1 MNNGSVIA
9 AGYSMA
15 DTVKQGA
22 GLRNVVA
29 GESSISS
36 IDGERGILAYRGID
50 IHALAEQSSF
60 EEVVFLLLRGTLPTR
75 AQLAA
80 FTQELVRE
88 RPVPAQTLSLLR
100 LFPPST
106 HPMTSLRSAVSAL
119 GAFDP
124 DASDDTPPANAR
136 KALRLTA
143 QMATVVALVERVR
156 KGQEP
161 IPPDPSLSHAANFL
175 YMLTGERPRPEAERA
190 MDVALILHA
199 DHEFNASTFAAR
211 VAASTLADV
220 HGAITAALATLKGPL
235 HGGANEAVMKTLQEI
250 GPPERAEGWVREA
263 LAAKKKIMGFGH
275 AVYRTEDPRAT
286 HLRRMSRQLGEA
298 RGDRRWYELSE
309 RLETLVR
316 AQKGLNANVDFY
328 SASVYHSLGI
338 PTDLF
343 TPVFAVSRVAGWT
356 AHVLE
361 QLGNNRL
368 IRPESEYTGP
378 RDVAYVPVDRR

>member
-1 MNNGSVIA
+1 M
-9 AGYSMA
+9 AG
-15 DTVKQGA
+15 TVKQGA

-29 GESSISS
+29 GESSLSS
-36 IDGERGILAYRGID
+36 IDGERGVLAYRGID

-60 EEVVFLLLRGTLPTR
+60 EEVVFLLHRGRLPAR
-75 AQLAA
+75 AELAA
-80 FTQELVRE
+80 FTQELARA
-88 RPVPAQTLSLLR
+88 RAVPAATVDLLR
-100 LFPPST
+100 LLPASS

-124 DASDDTPPANAR
+124 DANDDTPPANAR

-156 KGQEP
+156 KGRDP
-161 IPPDPSLSHAANFL
+161 VPPDLSLSHAASFL
-175 YMLTGERPRPEAERA
+175 LMLTGERPRPEAERA
-190 MDVALILHA
+190 MDMALILHA

-235 HGGANEAVMKTLQEI
+235 HGGANEAVMKMLQEI
-250 GPPERAEGWVREA
+250 GAPERAEGWVRDA
-263 LAAKKKIMGFGH
+263 LAAKQKIMGFGH

-298 RGDRRWYELSE
+298 NGDRRWYELSE
-309 RLETLVR
+309 RLESVVR
-316 AQKGLNANVDFY
+316 SQKGLNANVDFY

-338 PTDLF
+338 PTDMF
-343 TPVFAVSRVAGWT
+343 TPVFAVSRIAGWT

>member
-1 MNNGSVIA
+1 
-9 AGYSMA
+9 MA
-15 DTVKQGA
+15 DSVKQGA

-29 GESSISS
+29 GESSICS
-36 IDGERGILAYRGID
+36 IDGERGVLAYRGID
-50 IHALAEQSSF
+50 IHALGEQSTF
-60 EEVVFLLLRGTLPTR
+60 EEVVFLLHRGKLPRKVELT
-75 AQLAA
+75 A
-80 FTQELVRE
+80 FTQELARE
-88 RPVPAQTLSLLR
+88 RAVPAEAIAILE
-100 LFPPST
+100 LFPTST
-106 HPMTSLRSAVSAL
+106 HPMTSLRSVVSAL

-124 DASDDTPPANAR
+124 DGGDDSAPANAR

-143 QMATVVALVERVR
+143 QMAALVALVERVR
-156 KGQEP
+156 HGRDP
-161 IPPDPSLSHAANFL
+161 VPPDPALSHAANFL

-235 HGGANEAVMKTLQEI
+235 HGGANEAVMKMLEEI
-250 GPPERAEGWVREA
+250 GRPERAEGWIREA

-286 HLRRMSRQLGEA
+286 HLRRMSRQLGEVQ
-298 RGDRRWYELSE
+298 GDGRWYELSE
-309 RLETLVR
+309 QIEALVR
-316 AQKGLNANVDFY
+316 ASKGLNANVDFY

-343 TPVFAVSRVAGWT
+343 TPVFAVSRIAGWT

-378 RDVAYVPVDRR
+378 RDVEYVPVDRR

>member
-1 MNNGSVIA
+1 MV
-9 AGYSMA
+9 

-36 IDGERGILAYRGID
+36 IDGERGVLAYRGID

-60 EEVVFLLLRGTLPTR
+60 EEVVFLLHHGQLPTR
-75 AQLAA
+75 AELAA
-80 FTQELVRE
+80 FTQERARE
-88 RPVPAQTLSLLR
+88 RPVPGPVVSILR
-100 LFPPST
+100 LFPAAT
-106 HPMTSLRSAVSAL
+106 HPMTSLRSVVSAI

-124 DASDDTPPANAR
+124 DADDDTPPANAR

-143 QMATVVALVERVR
+143 QMATLVALVERVR
-156 KGQEP
+156 KGRAP
-161 IPPDPSLSHAANFL
+161 VPPDPSLSHAANFL
-175 YMLTGERPRPEAERA
+175 YMLTGERPRREAERA
-190 MDVALILHA
+190 LDVALILHA

-235 HGGANEAVMKTLQEI
+235 HGGANEAVMKMLEDI
-250 GPPERAEGWVREA
+250 GRPERAEGWVREG

-286 HLRRMSRQLGEA
+286 HLRRMSRRLGEA
-298 RGDRRWYELSE
+298 QGDRGWYELSE
-309 RLETLVR
+309 RIEALVR
-316 AQKGLNANVDFY
+316 AHKGLNANVDFY

-361 QLGNNRL
+361 QLANNRL

-378 RDVAYVPVDRR
+378 RDVAYVSVDQR

>member
-1 MNNGSVIA
+1 MVQNA
-9 AGYSMA
+9 MA
-15 DTVKQGA
+15 DSVKQGA

-36 IDGERGILAYRGID
+36 IDGERGVLAYRGID
-50 IHALAEQSSF
+50 IHALGEQSTF
-60 EEVVFLLLRGTLPTR
+60 EEVVFLLHRGKLPR
-75 AQLAA
+75 QDELAA
-80 FTQELVRE
+80 FTQELARA
-88 RPVPAQTLSLLR
+88 RAVPAETLAVLA
-100 LFPPST
+100 LFPAST
-106 HPMTSLRSAVSAL
+106 HPMTSLRTVVSAL

-124 DASDDTPPANAR
+124 DGRDDSPPANAR

-143 QMATVVALVERVR
+143 QMAAVVALVERVR
-156 KGQEP
+156 KGREP
-161 IPPDPSLSHAANFL
+161 VPPDPALSHAANFL

-235 HGGANEAVMKTLQEI
+235 HGGANEAVMKMLEEV
-250 GPPERAEGWVREA
+250 GRPERAEGWIREA

-286 HLRRMSRQLGEA
+286 HLRRMSWRLGEVQ
-298 RGDRRWYELSE
+298 GDGRWYELSE
-309 RLETLVR
+309 RIEAVVR

-343 TPVFAVSRVAGWT
+343 TPVFAVSRIAGWT

-378 RDVAYVPVDRR
+378 RDVEYVPVNRR

>member
-1 MNNGSVIA
+1 
-9 AGYSMA
+9 MA
-15 DTVKQGA
+15 DSVKQGA

-36 IDGERGILAYRGID
+36 IDGERGVLAYRGID
-50 IHALAEQSSF
+50 IHALGEQSTF
-60 EEVVFLLLRGTLPTR
+60 EEVAFLLHRGQLPTR
-75 AQLAA
+75 AELAA
-80 FTQELVRE
+80 FTQELAHARA
-88 RPVPAQTLSLLR
+88 VPPPTVSLLK
-100 LFPPST
+100 LFPAST
-106 HPMTSLRSAVSAL
+106 HPMTSLRSVVSAM

-124 DASDDTPPANAR
+124 DGGDDSPPANAR

-143 QMATVVALVERVR
+143 QMATLVALVERVR
-156 KGQEP
+156 KGR
-161 IPPDPSLSHAANFL
+161 D
-175 YMLTGERPRPEAERA
+175 PEAERA

-220 HGAITAALATLKGPL
+220 HGAMTAALATLKGPL
-235 HGGANEAVMKTLQEI
+235 HGGANEAVMKMLEEI
-250 GPPERAEGWVREA
+250 GRPERAEGWIRAA
-263 LAAKKKIMGFGH
+263 LDAKKKIMGFGH

-286 HLRRMSRQLGEA
+286 HLRRMSRQLGEVQ
-298 RGDRRWYELSE
+298 GDGRWYELSE
-309 RLETLVR
+309 RIEALVR

-378 RDVAYVPVDRR
+378 RDVAYVPMDQR

>member
-1 MNNGSVIA
+1 MEG
-9 AGYSMA
+9 
-15 DTVKQGA
+15 VKPGA

-29 GESSISS
+29 GESALSS
-36 IDGERGILAYRGID
+36 IDGERGVLAYRGID
-50 IHALAEQSSF
+50 IHALAEQSTF
-60 EEVVFLLLRGTLPTR
+60 EEVAFLLHRGRLPRR
-75 AQLAA
+75 AELDAFKEELA
-80 FTQELVRE
+80 RN
-88 RPVPAQTLSLLR
+88 RPVPAPTVALLR
-100 LFPPST
+100 LLPAST
-106 HPMTSLRSAVSAL
+106 HPMTSLRTAVSAL

-124 DASDDTPPANAR
+124 DANDDSPPANAR
-136 KALRLTA
+136 KALRLVA

-156 KGQEP
+156 KGRDP
-161 IPPDPSLSHAANFL
+161 VAPDPRLSHAANFL
-175 YMLTGERPRPEAERA
+175 YMLTGERPRPEAARA
-190 MDVALILHA
+190 MDMALVLHA

-235 HGGANEAVMKTLQEI
+235 HGGANEAVMKTLEEI
-250 GPPERAEGWVREA
+250 GAPDRAEAWVREA

-286 HLRRMSRQLGEA
+286 HLRRMSRELGDA
-298 RGDRRWYELSE
+298 GGDRRWYDLSE
-309 RLETLVR
+309 RLEALVR

-378 RDVAYVPVDRR
+378 RDVEYVPVDRR

>member
-1 MNNGSVIA
+1 VEG
-9 AGYSMA
+9 
-15 DTVKQGA
+15 VKPGV

-29 GESSISS
+29 GESGIAS
-36 IDGERGILAYRGID
+36 IDGERGVLAYRGID
-50 IHALAEQSSF
+50 IHALAEQSTF
-60 EEVVFLLLRGTLPTR
+60 EEVVFLLHRGRLPPR
-75 AQLAA
+75 AELAA
-80 FTQELVRE
+80 FTQALARA
-88 RPVPAQTLSLLR
+88 RPVPPPTVSILKLL
-100 LFPPST
+100 PPST
-106 HPMTSLRSAVSAL
+106 HPMTSLRTAVSAL
-119 GAFDP
+119 GGFDP
-124 DASDDTPPANAR
+124 DANDDTPPANAR

-156 KGQEP
+156 KGREP
-161 IPPDPSLSHAANFL
+161 VPPDPALSHAANFL
-175 YMLTGERPRPEAERA
+175 FMLTGERPRPEAERA

-250 GPPERAEGWVREA
+250 GDPARAEDWVRDA

-286 HLRRMSRQLGEA
+286 HLRRMSRELGEA
-298 RGDRRWYELSE
+298 KHDRRWYDLSE
-309 RLETLVR
+309 RLEALVR

-343 TPVFAVSRVAGWT
+343 TPVFAVSRIAGWT

-378 RDVAYVPVDRR
+378 HDVEYVPLDRR

>member
-1 MNNGSVIA
+1 MEG
-9 AGYSMA
+9 
-15 DTVKQGA
+15 VKPGA

-29 GESSISS
+29 GESGISS
-36 IDGERGILAYRGID
+36 IDGERGVLAYRGID
-50 IHALAEQSSF
+50 IHALAERSTF
-60 EEVVFLLLRGTLPTR
+60 DEVVFLLHRGRLPKR
-75 AQLAA
+75 AELTA
-80 FTQELVRE
+80 FTQERARE
-88 RPVPAQTLSLLR
+88 RPVPAPVLALVRLL
-100 LFPPST
+100 PPST
-106 HPMTSLRSAVSAL
+106 HPMTSLRTAVSAL

-124 DASDDTPPANAR
+124 DAGDDAAPANAR

-156 KGQEP
+156 KGREP
-161 IPPDPSLSHAANFL
+161 IPPDPALSHAANFL
-175 YMLTGERPRPEAERA
+175 YMLTGERPRPEAEHA

-220 HGAITAALATLKGPL
+220 HGSVTAALATLKGPL
-235 HGGANEAVMKTLQEI
+235 HGGANEAVMMTLQEI
-250 GPPERAEGWVREA
+250 GTLDRAEGWVRDA

-298 RGDRRWYELSE
+298 QRDRRWYDLSE
-309 RLETLVR
+309 RLEALVR
-316 AQKGLNANVDFY
+316 AHKNLNANVDFY

-338 PTDLF
+338 PTDMF

-361 QLGNNRL
+361 QLGHNRL

-378 RDVAYVPVDRR
+378 RDVEYVPLDRR

>member
-1 MNNGSVIA
+1 MEG
-9 AGYSMA
+9 
-15 DTVKQGA
+15 VKPGV

-29 GESSISS
+29 GESGISS
-36 IDGERGILAYRGID
+36 IDGVRGVLAYRGID
-50 IHALAEQSSF
+50 IHALAEQSTF
-60 EEVVFLLLRGTLPTR
+60 EEVVFLLHRGRLPQR
-75 AQLAA
+75 AELAA
-80 FTQELVRE
+80 FTQELARE
-88 RPVPAQTLSLLR
+88 CPVPPPTISILKLL
-100 LFPPST
+100 PPST
-106 HPMTSLRSAVSAL
+106 HPMTSLRTVVSAL
-119 GAFDP
+119 GGFDP
-124 DASDDTPPANAR
+124 DGNDDTPPANAR

-156 KGQEP
+156 KGREP
-161 IPPDPSLSHAANFL
+161 VPPDPALSHAANFL
-175 YMLTGERPRPEAERA
+175 FMLTGERPRPEAERA

-250 GPPERAEGWVREA
+250 GDPARAEDWVRDA

-286 HLRRMSRQLGEA
+286 HLRRMSRELGEA
-298 RGDRRWYELSE
+298 KDDRRWYDLSE
-309 RLETLVR
+309 RLEALVR
-316 AQKGLNANVDFY
+316 TQKGLNANVDFY

-338 PTDLF
+338 PSDLF
-343 TPVFAVSRVAGWT
+343 TPVFAVSRIAGWT

-378 RDVAYVPVDRR
+378 RDVEYVPVDRR